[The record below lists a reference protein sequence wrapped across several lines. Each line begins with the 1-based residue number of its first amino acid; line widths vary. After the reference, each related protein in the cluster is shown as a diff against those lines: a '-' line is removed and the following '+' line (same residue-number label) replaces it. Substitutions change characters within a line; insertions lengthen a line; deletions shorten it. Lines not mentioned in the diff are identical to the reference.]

1 MGLGTI
7 DLHSQKEHTK
17 IHKIPR
23 FGVNRPNSKQD
34 TAVWKCQIYKEMY
47 GHPDAVRHSVRMA
60 IHFFVNFDVFKSL
73 YLSETWGFCEPR
85 CALSDHVDQ

>member
-1 MGLGTI
+1 
-7 DLHSQKEHTK
+7 
-17 IHKIPR
+17 
-23 FGVNRPNSKQD
+23 
-34 TAVWKCQIYKEMY
+34 MY